1 MLEKALDGFVRRAI
15 TSVDLPWR
23 PDSIVDRH
31 FIFGDESHFI
41 VGKIKS
47 IGYGPREGI
56 VLYVSAPRYRAMD
69 IWRFGRKDDKWIAWG
84 HRSKEEEGETRQES
98 RDGTFVLL

>member
-1 MLEKALDGFVRRAI
+1 MLGKALDEFVRRAT

-31 FIFGDESHFI
+31 FIFGDESHVVI
-41 VGKIKS
+41 GTITSV
-47 IGYGPREGI
+47 GYGPREGM

-69 IWRFGRKDDKWIAWG
+69 IWRFGRKDGRWIAWG
-84 HRSKEEEGETRQES
+84 HRSKEGDGETSQES
-98 RDGTFVLL
+98 RYETFVLL